1 MLLDKYQAI
10 WLSHSSIKDFLN
22 CQRSY
27 YYKNIYKNPKTG
39 RKIAIIKPSLSLG
52 QVVHDVIEELSHLPV
67 EKRFAVPLVEQFKK
81 KWQKIS
87 GINGGF
93 RTPDEEQEFFRRGI
107 DMINMLELHP
117 GPLKKRAIK
126 IKEKIPFYWFS
137 MEDNMILC
145 GKIDWLEYIEKT
157 DSIHIID
164 FKTGKSDERE
174 DSLQLPIY
182 YLVAKNCQNR
192 SIEKASYWYLD
203 RETKPTKISLPT
215 VEEAQKT
222 IQKVAERIKLARQL
236 KHYKCISD
244 DKEGCRYCAPL
255 LAVVSGKGKFMRVGD
270 FGEEIYYLSD
280 DAVSL

>member
-145 GKIDWLEYIEKT
+145 GKIDWLEYVEEV
-157 DSIHIID
+157 DGVNIID
-164 FKTGKSDERE
+164 FKTGKFDE
-174 DSLQLPIY
+174 DGSSLQLPIY
-182 YLVAKNCQNR
+182 YLLAAHTQTRPVVKM
-192 SIEKASYWYLD
+192 SYWYLD
-203 RETKPTKISLPT
+203 RDDEPAEVPFPAM
-215 VEEAQKT
+215 EEATKRVMEVAH
-222 IQKVAERIKLARQL
+222 KVALARKL
-236 KHYKCISD
+236 EHFKCAQN
-244 DKEGCRYCAPL
+244 EGCRVCRPYEAII
-255 LAVVSGKGKFMRVGD
+255 SGRATFVGVGGYAQD
-270 FGEEIYYLSD
+270 IYILTSEKN
-280 DAVSL
+280 VIG